1 MAVTAAPP
9 PLARSWK
16 PRRTSKPTWQV
27 ENALWREGFARVAGV
42 DEVGRGPLAGPVV
55 AGAVVLPYSRAR
67 WVRRLRDSKLL
78 DAPTR
83 EELAAEVRAHCD
95 WAIGI
100 VSPQVIDQLGMTCAT
115 RLAMRR
121 AVLGLAGPPA
131 ALIVDGREVV
141 ECEARQRAVVDGDA
155 LCPSVAAASI
165 VAKVA
170 RDAMMD
176 GLEEVF
182 SGYGFAQNK
191 GYATPEH
198 RAALHAQGPASVHR
212 MLFAPVR
219 AALRAQ
225 RARSARR
232 AAGPPRHAGAPAR
245 TP

>member
-1 MAVTAAPP
+1 MVTTTKLLPH
-9 PLARSWK
+9 LR
-16 PRRTSKPTWQV
+16 PRRTAKPTWQV
-27 ENALWREGFARVAGV
+27 ENAIWREGFARVAGV

-78 DAPTR
+78 DAETR
-83 EELAAEVRAHCD
+83 EELAAEVRERCD
-95 WAIGI
+95 WAIGV
-100 VSPQVIDQLGMTCAT
+100 VSPHVIDQLGMTRAT

-121 AVLGLAGPPA
+121 AVLALPHPPD

-141 ECEARQRAVVDGDA
+141 ECEVPQRAVVDGDA

-176 GLEEVF
+176 RLDLRF
-182 SGYGFAQNK
+182 AGYGFASNK
-191 GYATPEH
+191 GYATPDHQEAL
-198 RAALHAQGPASVHR
+198 RALGPTSVHR

-219 AALRAQ
+219 DALY
-225 RARSARR
+225 ARR
-232 AAGPPRHAGAPAR
+232 AA
-245 TP
+245 